1 MNPVVTR
8 TKYLGKQV
16 VFGLPTPIGR
26 VAVSAA
32 CAAGW
37 LRLSYLT
44 YYKLQTP
51 SRILSGPF
59 EGMGYVPI
67 AAGSAWMPEL
77 WGTYESELHP
87 TLAKLSRQ
95 PCDVLVDIG
104 SAEGY
109 YAVGLAKILGVP
121 KVYGFD
127 TDPSARELLL
137 KNAALNGT
145 SDRVEARGFCRPEDL
160 EAILRDA
167 AHPLVITDCEG
178 GEVEVMDPVAAPM
191 LKRCRLIIEVH
202 DYYGDTAIGA
212 KLRERFSASHEIEAI
227 PTRPRTVDEFPTA
240 AVNGL
245 TDAEK
250 LASLAEE
257 RPPVAGWLVLWPR
270 EE

>member
-1 MNPVVTR
+1 MNPVVAR
-8 TKYLGKQV
+8 IKYLGKQV

-44 YYKLQTP
+44 YYKLQRP

-67 AAGSAWMPEL
+67 AAGSPWMPKL
-77 WGTYESELHP
+77 LGTYESELHP

-109 YAVGLAKILGVP
+109 YAVGLAKTLGVP

-127 TDPSARELLL
+127 TDPSAREMLL
-137 KNAALNGT
+137 KNAALNGM

-167 AHPLVITDCEG
+167 AHPLVISDCEG
-178 GEVEVMDPVAAPM
+178 GEIEVMDPVAAPE
-191 LKRCRLIIEVH
+191 LKRCRLVIEVH
-202 DYYGDTAIGA
+202 DYYGGTAIGT
-212 KLRERFSASHEIEAI
+212 KVRERFTASHEIEAI
-227 PTRPRTVDEFPTA
+227 PIKPRTADEFPTA
-240 AVNGL
+240 VAIGL
-245 TDAEK
+245 TAAEK
-250 LASLAEE
+250 LASVIEE
-257 RPPVAGWLVLWPR
+257 RAPAAGWLVLWPR